1 MENWEI
7 IGITETFEALQIYID
22 MNFEGLRDD
31 ILSMIAGETVPVN
44 TRSFTNDMTTFR
56 TEDDVL
62 TLLIHLGYL
71 GYRYADKTVFIPN
84 EEIRSEYV
92 STIAVSDW
100 GEVSKALK
108 NSADTLQA
116 IWQGRE
122 EQVAEGIRQAHFETS
137 HLQYNDENALSYTI
151 SLALYAARNFYTVH
165 RELSGGKG
173 FADIVYVPRK
183 RFLDKPA
190 LVVELKWDKNAE
202 GAIQQIKEKEYC
214 RSLEEYKG
222 NLLLVGINYDK
233 KTQVHT
239 CKIEQYRK
247 EESI

>member
-1 MENWEI
+1 M
-7 IGITETFEALQIYID
+7 GIYLNPGNNKFKRAVNSNIY
-22 MNFEGLRDD
+22 
-31 ILSMIAGETVPVN
+31 V
-44 TRSFTNDMTTFR
+44 
-56 TEDDVL
+56 
-62 TLLIHLGYL
+62 
-71 GYRYADKTVFIPN
+71 DKTVFIPN

-92 STIAVSDW
+92 SAIAVSDW
-100 GEVSKALK
+100 
-108 NSADTLQA
+108 
-116 IWQGRE
+116 
-122 EQVAEGIRQAHFETS
+122 
-137 HLQYNDENALSYTI
+137 
-151 SLALYAARNFYTVH
+151 
-165 RELSGGKG
+165 
-173 FADIVYVPRK
+173 ADIVYVPRK